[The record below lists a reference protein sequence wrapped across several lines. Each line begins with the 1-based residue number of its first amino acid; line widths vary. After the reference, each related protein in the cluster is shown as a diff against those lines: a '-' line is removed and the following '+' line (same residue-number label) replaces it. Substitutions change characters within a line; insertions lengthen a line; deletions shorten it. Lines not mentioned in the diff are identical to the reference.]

1 MYQDIIISQK
11 IFFITFVETMQS
23 GMPDE
28 YLSYW
33 KEFKSGDE
41 KAFETIFLHF
51 HKELFQYGYKIVP
64 NRSLVDDCIQELF
77 LELWQSKER
86 VALPLS
92 VKSYLFR
99 ALRYKMIR
107 ALKKESRFA
116 SLDDILSTSMEFS
129 YESTLGQKE
138 AELEIQQKLQQH
150 IKLLSPRQQEALYL
164 RYYAKLNYQE
174 ISKIMGISSQAA
186 TNLVFKSIKQL
197 KENLNYPANIS
208 ILLLLPAAAGF
219 VAG

>member
-1 MYQDIIISQK
+1 ML
-11 IFFITFVETMQS
+11 S

-33 KEFKSGDE
+33 KDFKCGDE
-41 KAFETIFLHF
+41 NAFETIFLHF

-64 NRSLVDDCIQELF
+64 NRTLIDDCIQELF

-86 VALPLS
+86 LAIPLS

-99 ALRYKMIR
+99 ALRYKLIR
-107 ALKKESRFA
+107 ALKKEIHFS
-116 SLDDILSTSMEFS
+116 SLDDNSSDTIEFS
-129 YESTLGQKE
+129 YESTLIQQE
-138 AELEIQQKLQQH
+138 AQLEIQQKLLQQ

-174 ISKIMGISSQAA
+174 ISKIMKISSQAA
-186 TNLVFKSIKQL
+186 TNLVFKSVKL
-197 KENLNYPANIS
+197 LRENLNVPANIS
-208 ILLLLPAAAGF
+208 IFLLLQTTVGF
-219 VAG
+219 ITSSR